1 MTRRGIFPTNL
12 LEDIKQELGILDEE
26 DEVAHRLGL
35 PDGSVRKRLGGRFEV
50 LGGRDISVRGQAADA
65 KGRGGRR

>member
-1 MTRRGIFPTNL
+1 MTRRGFFPTNL

-35 PDGSVRKRLGGRFEV
+35 PDGSIRKRLGGR
-50 LGGRDISVRGQAADA
+50 R
-65 KGRGGRR
+65 

>member
-1 MTRRGIFPTNL
+1 MTRRGFFPTNL

-50 LGGRDISVRGQAADA
+50 LGERYVMRGQAANA
-65 KGRGGRR
+65 KGGGGRR